1 MSPFA
6 AIVLEPAGVAGW
18 IVVGLFSAWLAC
30 KFMDAPSYGM
40 GGDLFLGALG
50 AFIGGVAAGIFVAG
64 TPEWWISLLVALIGA
79 CVFIGVARAVAAAR
93 SA

>member
-18 IVVGLFSAWLAC
+18 IVVGLLSAWLVSQV
-30 KFMDAPSYGM
+30 MEPPSYGM

-50 AFIGGVAAGIFVAG
+50 GFLGGLVVGIFVAG
-64 TPEWWISLLVALIGA
+64 TPVWWVSLLGALIGA
-79 CVFIGVARAVAAAR
+79 CLFIAVARTVAAAR

>member
-6 AIVLEPAGVAGW
+6 AIVLEPAGVVGW
-18 IVVGLFSAWLAC
+18 IVVGLISAWLAC
-30 KFMDAPSYGM
+30 QLLEAPSYGM

-50 AFIGGVAAGIFVAG
+50 GFLGGVLAGTFVTG

-79 CVFIGVARAVAAAR
+79 CLFIGIARALAAAQ
-93 SA
+93 ST